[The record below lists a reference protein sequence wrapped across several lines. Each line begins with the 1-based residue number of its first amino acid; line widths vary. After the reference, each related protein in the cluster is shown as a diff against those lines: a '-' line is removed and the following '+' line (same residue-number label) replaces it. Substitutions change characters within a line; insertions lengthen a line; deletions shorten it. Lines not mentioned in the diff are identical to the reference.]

1 MPDLPFG
8 FSAGDDPDRDR
19 PDKDPDPNSPQNP
32 FGFGGVGGAGFD
44 MSDLGQIFT
53 KLGEMFSGAGG
64 AMSGGGQSGPVNY
77 DLARQMATSSIGFVT
92 PVPEKT
98 ISAIADAVRLA
109 ETWLDGVTPLPAGT
123 TKSAAWT
130 PSDWLAQPVRPRNR
144 LWPPA

>member
-32 FGFGGVGGAGFD
+32 FGFGGGGGAGFD

-77 DLARQMATSSIGFVT
+77 DLPRPVGGSSHGVGT
-92 PVPEKT
+92 P
-98 ISAIADAVRLA
+98 RRA
-109 ETWLDGVTPLPAGT
+109 EAPHPH
-123 TKSAAWT
+123 
-130 PSDWLAQPVRPRNR
+130 
-144 LWPPA
+144 

>member
-8 FSAGDDPDRDR
+8 FSAGDAPDPDR
-19 PDKDPDPNSPQNP
+19 PDKDPNPNSPQNP
-32 FGFGGVGGAGFD
+32 FGFGGAGGAGFD

-64 AMSGGGQSGPVNY
+64 RSP
-77 DLARQMATSSIGFVT
+77 LPPARQMRTRSLGFVT

-109 ETWLDGVTPLPAGT
+109 ETWLDGVTPL
-123 TKSAAWT
+123 
-130 PSDWLAQPVRPRNR
+130 
-144 LWPPA
+144 